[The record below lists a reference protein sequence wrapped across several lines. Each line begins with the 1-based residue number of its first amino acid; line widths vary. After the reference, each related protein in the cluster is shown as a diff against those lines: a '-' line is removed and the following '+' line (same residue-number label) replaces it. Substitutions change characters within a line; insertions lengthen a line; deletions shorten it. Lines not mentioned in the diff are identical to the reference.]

1 MHVARQRII
10 SNRVL
15 LQSAREADVPQFIQS
30 KPLKTRSWLPYNY
43 KVSKFVPPTDTSVIS
58 KVDED
63 TEMKEIDNDPYATN
77 EMEIDGLD
85 EAELTNADA
94 TGGVDSHPRPMTDR
108 PPDSNTLME
117 APNPTPTS
125 APKKPRKRW
134 EDPRVQ
140 WLGDKV

>member
-15 LQSAREADVPQFIQS
+15 LQSAREADIPQFIQS

-43 KVSKFVPPTDTSVIS
+43 KVSKFVPPTDTSAIS
-58 KVDED
+58 KADED
-63 TEMKEIDNDPYATN
+63 TEMKEIENDPYATN

-85 EAELTNADA
+85 ETELINADVT
-94 TGGVDSHPRPMTDR
+94 TGSIDEHPRPTTDHSS
-108 PPDSNTLME
+108 DLNASTE
-117 APNPTPTS
+117 TPNQVS

-140 WLGDKV
+140 WLGDKVR